1 MLCYTRHLIHSC
13 FLGHRTFQNTKQNTT
28 SHHRAPNFVPWQPTS
43 SFLLLHLPPLDFP
56 EVYAST
62 SMRKVS
68 QLIHPSINLSGETPS
83 NSQPLTPKCCE
94 AGNSSPS
101 TCCRTAAEALI
112 KGDQMWA
119 GYGKCLNA
127 PRFSFVTAA
136 RKSGEKNSFR
146 VDVGDFENSL
156 AWLVHD
162 FDFNG
167 WHCGSIL
174 LASSRII
181 TNPFSIVQPCR
192 KPQTQNKHNSHTN

>member
-28 SHHRAPNFVPWQPTS
+28 SHHRAPNFVPWQSTS
-43 SFLLLHLPPLDFP
+43 SFCCYICHLWTFP
-56 EVYAST
+56 KCMQVPRCGRSLN
-62 SMRKVS
+62 SS
-68 QLIHPSINLSGETPS
+68 IHPSTCQVKRPRILNP
-83 NSQPLTPKCCE
+83 PPKCCE

-174 LASSRII
+174 LAPSII
-181 TNPFSIVQPCR
+181 TNLCR

>member
-1 MLCYTRHLIHSC
+1 MLHASSHTLMFSWTSNIPKYK
-13 FLGHRTFQNTKQNTT
+13 TKHHVTPQGAKFRSLATNIIFFVAT
-28 SHHRAPNFVPWQPTS
+28 SATS
-43 SFLLLHLPPLDFP
+43 GLSRSVCKYLDA
-56 EVYAST
+56 EGLST
-62 SMRKVS
+62 
-68 QLIHPSINLSGETPS
+68 HPSIHQLVRWNALEFSTHP
-83 NSQPLTPKCCE
+83 PKCCE